1 MNLNIKDQ
9 KNYDIANFFSYIER
23 FPIEIY
29 TPVYAVQF
37 NLPCDFCNKTEQVI
51 TLVASGIEYEN
62 FIIKDDLYILQFVY
76 DLPNDIRHALYGY
89 PTWKLNT
96 KHNFYLNRCL
106 NCKSVFFDFDVY
118 NGLLKADKKNL
129 QITQLKLPEK
139 SYYARTSY
147 SIFPYSKYIFR
158 VLNENSQ
165 P

>member
-1 MNLNIKDQ
+1 M
-9 KNYDIANFFSYIER
+9 AAFFTYIER

-76 DLPNDIRHALYGY
+76 DLPNDIRHILYDY
-89 PTWKLNT
+89 PTWNLNT

>member
-29 TPVYAVQF
+29 TPVYADQF
-37 NLPCDFCNKTEQVI
+37 NLPCNSCNKTEQVI

-96 KHNFYLNRCL
+96 KHNFYLNHCL

-118 NGLLKADKKNL
+118 NGLLKTDKKNL

-139 SYYARTSY
+139 SYYAKTSY

>member
-1 MNLNIKDQ
+1 MINQ
-9 KNYDIANFFSYIER
+9 KNYDIAAFFSYIER

-76 DLPNDIRHALYGY
+76 DLPNDIRHILYDY
-89 PTWKLNT
+89 PTWNLNT